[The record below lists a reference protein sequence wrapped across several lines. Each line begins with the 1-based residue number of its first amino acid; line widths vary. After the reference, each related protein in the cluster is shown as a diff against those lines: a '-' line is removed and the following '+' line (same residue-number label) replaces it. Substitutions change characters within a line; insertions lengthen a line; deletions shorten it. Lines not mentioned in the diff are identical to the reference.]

1 MDQKSLTTTIEVEL
15 LRKIKILA
23 GGDDI
28 RASELLEEVIHLFLE
43 KYKKTS

>member
-1 MDQKSLTTTIEVEL
+1 MVLKSLTTTIEVEL

-23 GGDDI
+23 GRDDI
-28 RASELLEEVIHLFLE
+28 RASELLEEAIHLLLE